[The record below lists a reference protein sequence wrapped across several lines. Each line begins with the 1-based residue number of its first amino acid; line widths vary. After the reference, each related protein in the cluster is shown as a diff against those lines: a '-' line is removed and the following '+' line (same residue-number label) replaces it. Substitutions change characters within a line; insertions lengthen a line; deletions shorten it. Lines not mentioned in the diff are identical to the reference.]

1 VSDILL
7 FVLVSD
13 YQSLIKMQ
21 INAKASSFVTYTKNK
36 SYNVLHILNSVHFL
50 MDTEVQSAGCCGSS
64 SEKKK
69 IDVANLGAVVE
80 KGWME
85 KRGEGVFGS
94 AFKKRWFLMFQDRVL
109 YFKNECAQ
117 ASEGTPQ
124 GAIKLRG
131 AEVTTVEAKPGQT
144 NRFEIKV
151 LDKSKQRTFTL
162 ACSSVDDQRRWHES
176 LKKVAA
182 SAV

>member
-1 VSDILL
+1 
-7 FVLVSD
+7 
-13 YQSLIKMQ
+13 
-21 INAKASSFVTYTKNK
+21 
-36 SYNVLHILNSVHFL
+36 

-64 SEKKK
+64 ADKK
-69 IDVANLGAVVE
+69 IEVANLGAVVE

-85 KRGEGVFGS
+85 KRGKGVFGS

-109 YFKNECAQ
+109 YFTNECVQ
-117 ASEGTPQ
+117 ASEGIPR
-124 GAIKLRG
+124 GVIKLQG
-131 AEVTTVEAKPGQT
+131 SAVTIVEAKPGQT

-162 ACSSVDDQRRWHES
+162 ACSSVEDQRRWHES